1 MDNGPNIGFRCK
13 CGKRWCL
20 RDFLSESEQDFW
32 LPKVPLRKQFG
43 CLWLLCQGKGIEE
56 AAAAAEIDLGSS
68 GMDIYRRFVDTVS
81 HFMQIEN
88 DACQIGG
95 EGVQCEADEVALRC
109 VAGTNEEG
117 EAGVWWLRYFG
128 LARRGSSRMLLYI
141 LPDRFAKAA
150 GQGGGGALTVAELKE
165 VLRIGSEKPA
175 LLPKSI
181 LHTDSAKAYKR
192 VGPMRWS
199 QRGALHEK
207 FEDGSDFAELKYTH
221 TNVTHKKKPGQ
232 PVKYVEQFTVE
243 LPDGTSKEVLGG
255 TEKVDGFW
263 ATLRRLIGR
272 KGVNT
277 GARDKT
283 AKRDWFHKNVRVAQW
298 LYWFADD
305 DRFKRFASY
314 VQQSREGNDYF

>member
-1 MDNGPNIGFRCK
+1 
-13 CGKRWCL
+13 
-20 RDFLSESEQDFW
+20 
-32 LPKVPLRKQFG
+32 
-43 CLWLLCQGKGIEE
+43 
-56 AAAAAEIDLGSS
+56 
-68 GMDIYRRFVDTVS
+68 
-81 HFMQIEN
+81 
-88 DACQIGG
+88 
-95 EGVQCEADEVALRC
+95 
-109 VAGTNEEG
+109 
-117 EAGVWWLRYFG
+117 
-128 LARRGSSRMLLYI
+128 
-141 LPDRFAKAA
+141 
-150 GQGGGGALTVAELKE
+150 
-165 VLRIGSEKPA
+165 
-175 LLPKSI
+175 
-181 LHTDSAKAYKR
+181 
-192 VGPMRWS
+192 MRWS